1 MPSEVFKNLNEEQL
15 KEENCQRCQ
24 FLTHFNVALNV
35 TVNSDQYPDLIS
47 RISNRN
53 ALVVVM
59 VDLLD
64 FPCSVWPGIINLIG
78 KDNKIYIVG
87 NKADLLP
94 KDDDLYL
101 ERALTCLK
109 KSLQSVGIEKKARV
123 IDVSLISAKT
133 GWGVEDL
140 ITRLMRDRESG
151 EDVYLIGCTNAGK
164 STLFNALM
172 QSDLCKLRDVDLI
185 SRATTSV
192 WPGTTLNLLKFPIR
206 EPSGWQLQLRLNRL
220 KAVQRRDIKN
230 NILKRILYKKTAD
243 IRYATLSGR
252 IGTTFTSQVPFTL
265 QSGHPF
271 ARKSQSP
278 KPFDPNS
285 HYFKNSNFFCDTPG
299 TIYKD
304 QILSLLTTEELL
316 RTIPREII
324 TPRTFTLRPLQ
335 SLFIGGLARIDLSHS
350 RQQVWF
356 TVFAS
361 HYLPIHVVHTEEAN
375 RFYETYVGTDMLGV
389 PIGGQT
395 RLEQW
400 PRLTPKEIVLDGVN
414 WNQSCADI
422 VLSTAGWVSVTLGP
436 DTKCVVRAFT
446 PEGRGIFVRTPP
458 LLPYAFRLRGKR
470 ILGTPCFE
478 NKLFTLDDLFRKAPD
493 RTSKHKSEFAHI
505 SQNRFNSIKEWI
517 NKC

>member
-1 MPSEVFKNLNEEQL
+1 MPSEVFKNLSQEQL
-15 KEENCQRCQ
+15 KEEKCQRCQ
-24 FLTHFNVALNV
+24 FLLHFNVALNV
-35 TVNSDQYPDLIS
+35 TVKSDQYPELIAKIQD
-47 RISNRN
+47 RK
-53 ALVVVM
+53 ALIVIM

-64 FPCSVWPGIINLIG
+64 FPCSVWPGIVNLIG
-78 KDNKIYIVG
+78 ENHKIYIVG

-94 KDDDLYL
+94 KDDNLYL

-109 KSLQSVGIEKKARV
+109 KSLQSIGIERKTKV

-140 ITRLMRDRESG
+140 VTRLMRDRQTG
-151 EDVYLIGCTNAGK
+151 EDVYLIGCTNVGK

-206 EPSGWQLQLRLNRL
+206 EPTGWQLQLRVNRL
-220 KAVQRRDIKN
+220 KAVQRSDIKQ
-230 NILKRILYKKTAD
+230 NILKRILYKKTGE

-252 IGTTFTSQVPFTL
+252 IGTTFRSEIPFTL

-271 ARKSQSP
+271 ARKSQTQQ
-278 KPFDPNS
+278 PFDQNNK
-285 HYFKNSNFFCDTPG
+285 YFRDSDFFCDTPG

-316 RTIPREII
+316 RTIPREMI
-324 TPRTFTLRPLQ
+324 TPRTFSLRPLQ
-335 SLFIGGLARIDLSHS
+335 SLFIGGLGRIDLSHS

-375 RFYETYVGTDMLGV
+375 RFYNTYLGTDMLGV
-389 PIGGQT
+389 PIGGPN
-395 RLEQW
+395 RLDQW
-400 PRLTPKEIVLDGVN
+400 PQMTPKEFVLDGVN

-422 VLSTAGWVSVTLGP
+422 VLSTAGWVAITFGP
-436 DTKCVVRAFT
+436 DTKCVVKAFT
-446 PEGRGIFVRTPP
+446 PEGRGIFVRRPP
-458 LLPYAFRLRGKR
+458 LLPFAFQLRGKR
-470 ILGTPCFE
+470 IIGTPCFE
-478 NKLFTLDDLFRKAPD
+478 NKLFTVDDLFHRRPD
-493 RTSKHKSEFAHI
+493 RTSKNIKHFAHI
-505 SQNRFNSIKEWI
+505 SQKRFNAIKQ
-517 NKC
+517 